1 MVWMAKIYIQES
13 LLSEQAIKRV
23 FVNILLLEDSTA
35 SYYKVNSFCIIIC
48 ILLQYNFFP
57 KCTVI
62 AISFKASQ
70 CNGCATS
77 VEENGTRVTVCS
89 EQVVFQN

>member
-1 MVWMAKIYIQES
+1 MVRMAKEI
-13 LLSEQAIKRV
+13 LLSEQAIKKV
-23 FVNILLLEDSTA
+23 FVNILLLEDS
-35 SYYKVNSFCIIIC
+35 NSFILQDKLFCIIIC

-70 CNGCATS
+70 CNGYATS
-77 VEENGTRVTVCS
+77 VEKNGTRVTVCS
-89 EQVVFQN
+89 EQVVFQS